1 MKRKTPLLKN
11 TGQTKGCGEG
21 AKIGRITIKRA
32 EARIM
37 LKSLFHGV
45 IKNVDKIHIMRI
57 IRHMLR
63 FMLKE
68 LAKPTLRRLGTM
80 MAGTLV
86 GMGFA
91 QEQVVEVQQALT
103 AALLVIIDLVLSY
116 MERNNA
122 SD

>member
-1 MKRKTPLLKN
+1 VERKNPLSNN

-21 AKIGRITIKRA
+21 AKIGRQITKKA
-32 EARIM
+32 GAGIM

-45 IKNVDKIHIMRI
+45 IKNVDKFHIMRI
-57 IRHMLR
+57 MKDMLR

-68 LAKPTLRRLGTM
+68 LAKPARRRLGTM

-91 QEQVVEVQQALT
+91 QEQAVEVQQAIT
-103 AALLVIIDLVLSY
+103 AAMLVIIDLILSY